1 MTRAWNVGTGRMGMR
16 NPAIPVPDSLILIDK
31 PAGMTSHDVVDRIRR
46 FVRPMKV
53 GHTGTL
59 DPFATGLLPLCLG
72 RATRLSRFL
81 SLSDKGYEGL
91 IELGVR
97 TATYDCDGNVLSR
110 SKVPEGWQESVAKI
124 FKKLPGIVKLIPP
137 PFSAKKV
144 MGRPLYEFARADI
157 HIKRKPIETRILDI
171 QLLEFLEKG
180 FRFRAEVSAGTYL
193 RSLADSIGLEIGCG
207 AHLKELRRI
216 SSGPLRIDQAIPLV
230 QLEDRI
236 EEDPEQFPSLVV
248 PLQEIPLGLKT
259 LTVNAQGRAA
269 ILHGRCFGPAG
280 LNRTAEPSPTPYY
293 RIEDGATGNLLGIAE
308 TLTGHSQLPRSLWKP
323 ILVFPPQTIA
333 QTRRGPDLQASAGRA
348 GPGEQEL
355 N

>member
-1 MTRAWNVGTGRMGMR
+1 MTRARNAGTGRMGR
-16 NPAIPVPDSLILIDK
+16 RCPAIPVPDSLILIDK

-46 FVRPMKV
+46 FVHPMKV

-91 IELGVR
+91 IELGIR

-110 SKVPEGWQESVAKI
+110 SKVPEGWQERVSEILKR
-124 FKKLPGIVKLIPP
+124 LHGIVKLIPP

-157 HIKRKPIETRILDI
+157 HIKRKPIESRILEI
-171 QLLEFLEKG
+171 RPLEFLEKG

-193 RSLADSIGLEIGCG
+193 RSLADAIGLEIGCG

-216 SSGPLRIDQAIPLV
+216 SSGSLRVDQAIPLV

-259 LTVNAQGRAA
+259 LAVNARGRAA
-269 ILHGRCFGPAG
+269 ILHGRRFGPAG
-280 LNRTAEPSPTPYY
+280 LNRTAEASPTPYY

-308 TLTGHSQLPRSLWKP
+308 TVTGHSQLPRSLWKP
-323 ILVFPPQTIA
+323 ILVFPPQANA
-333 QTRRGPDLQASAGRA
+333 QTQPGPDLQAASGRA